1 MIATNGYG
9 VNLTGQ
15 WSKKNNSSEAHGGLR
30 HKALF
35 GSVDKQA
42 PPVNSAAQYGE
53 KPSDWQNGPI
63 APPSGVSDPTTIHS
77 TKSQAQRDKRTSDA
91 YGSRATFPTADV
103 ISLVKNNLIEIRED
117 IEEFT
122 NLALNCEAFSKEK
135 AHSQVLLSYRG
146 E

>member
-1 MIATNGYG
+1 MIATNDDG
-9 VNLTGQ
+9 VNLRGQ
-15 WSKKNNSSEAHGGLR
+15 WSAKNNSSAAHGGLR

-42 PPVNSAAQYGE
+42 PPANTAALYGE
-53 KPSDWQNGPI
+53 KPYDWQNGPI

-77 TKSQAQRDKRTSDA
+77 TKSQGQRDKRASDR

-103 ISLVKNNLIEIRED
+103 ISLVKNNFIEIRED

-122 NLALNCEAFSKEK
+122 NLVLNCEAFSKEK
-135 AHSQVLLSYRG
+135 AHSQVLR
-146 E
+146 